1 MSGRVSVCSKWIT
14 LPNCWGWS
22 GSSLVAQ
29 NDAQQRAV
37 DLQLAIVFD
46 EAQFPEFVYEET
58 DARPGRADH
67 LRERLLAD
75 LGRELRGPLRVKLDR
90 SMR

>member
-14 LPNCWGWS
+14 LPNYWGRS

-37 DLQLAIVFD
+37 DLQLAVVFD
-46 EAQFPEFVYEET
+46 EAQFPEFARKTYP
-58 DARPGRADH
+58 RPGRADPV
-67 LRERLLAD
+67 RERLPAD
-75 LGRELRGPLRVKLDR
+75 LGRELRGPLRVIFTR
-90 SMR
+90 AHR